1 MFQQQLLCLMRF
13 AEVDQVQGTFIDMAT
28 FEKCKNVNGR
38 FNENTLRTAVK
49 MCWNIVIAF
58 VRLLLITVF
67 LKQLHGDIS
76 LTLKNRNLECI
87 QKIYGDKAD
96 RCYVYGVWPIN

>member
-1 MFQQQLLCLMRF
+1 MSGITTEVFKIKQVTMFQQQLLCLMRF

-49 MCWNIVIAF
+49 MC
-58 VRLLLITVF
+58 
-67 LKQLHGDIS
+67 
-76 LTLKNRNLECI
+76 
-87 QKIYGDKAD
+87 
-96 RCYVYGVWPIN
+96 